1 MGNIGSMYTLPL
13 GRGNSKRGWDIR
25 RIVFGWPTRYTE
37 RMGDQSA
44 LQQLIKQR
52 DELKYA
58 REMAAKRSELPVMD
72 EPGFLESNFR
82 HIESIDAQL
91 AQMDETINAVTLLG
105 SPRTPL
111 TRLRD
116 RQKTDALRKIA
127 TGDSSPVIRLRAA
140 LSIGMRPAEE
150 LLRPSIIGQA
160 LRYEDFWK
168 YFPQLC
174 HVSRVMDASSVFEAI
189 RGSLSRRDKVN
200 LRAVAARLIRLGTR
214 WERPDSTNKPSEIT
228 VTQLLRLTEVL
239 LDRRQSGRPSV
250 PVPSMIEMIC
260 AMAAKYPTKENL
272 LVALRCLTA
281 VERRQEIRLVE
292 LYDQSPGLP
301 EKVFLLCSL
310 AAARLGE
317 AAGRTEIDDFRMILD
332 ALRNI
337 SAAQPET
344 ERVVQ
349 YLFETRA
356 RLDPAISRLLTEA
369 IGRPIPESSSSNP
382 LSAGPLARV
391 QLGTALIRA
400 WEARNDGTRSKESFE
415 QLESV
420 LGDFFG
426 LRLRDYVGE
435 IQDYNSRVHEFAL
448 DEAPS
453 SKVEVIRPPV
463 EFVQSAEGEVIV
475 KALVKAIRS

>member
-1 MGNIGSMYTLPL
+1 
-13 GRGNSKRGWDIR
+13 
-25 RIVFGWPTRYTE
+25 
-37 RMGDQSA
+37 
-44 LQQLIKQR
+44 
-52 DELKYA
+52 
-58 REMAAKRSELPVMD
+58 
-72 EPGFLESNFR
+72 
-82 HIESIDAQL
+82 
-91 AQMDETINAVTLLG
+91 
-105 SPRTPL
+105 
-111 TRLRD
+111 
-116 RQKTDALRKIA
+116 
-127 TGDSSPVIRLRAA
+127 
-140 LSIGMRPAEE
+140 
-150 LLRPSIIGQA
+150 
-160 LRYEDFWK
+160 
-168 YFPQLC
+168 
-174 HVSRVMDASSVFEAI
+174 
-189 RGSLSRRDKVN
+189 
-200 LRAVAARLIRLGTR
+200 
-214 WERPDSTNKPSEIT
+214 
-228 VTQLLRLTEVL
+228 
-239 LDRRQSGRPSV
+239 
-250 PVPSMIEMIC
+250 
-260 AMAAKYPTKENL
+260 
-272 LVALRCLTA
+272 
-281 VERRQEIRLVE
+281 
-292 LYDQSPGLP
+292 
-301 EKVFLLCSL
+301 
-310 AAARLGE
+310 
-317 AAGRTEIDDFRMILD
+317 MILD